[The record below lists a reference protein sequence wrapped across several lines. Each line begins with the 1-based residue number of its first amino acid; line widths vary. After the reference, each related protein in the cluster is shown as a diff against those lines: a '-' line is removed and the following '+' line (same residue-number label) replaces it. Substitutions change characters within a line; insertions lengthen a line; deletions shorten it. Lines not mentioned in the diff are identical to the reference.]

1 MRPDNHDAALL
12 ADMLEFAE
20 RASSYVRGRTL
31 EEYLSNDMLRSAVER
46 VVQIV
51 GEAAS
56 KVSTEFRNAHPEV
69 PWRPIVAQRH
79 ILVHDYG
86 DLDDDKIWRVAT
98 VHVVALVALLR
109 PLLPPPPPD
118 PLPEPD

>member
-46 VVQIV
+46 VVQII

-56 KVSTEFRNAHPEV
+56 KVSTEFRTAHPEV
-69 PWRPIVAQRH
+69 PWRPIIAQRH

-86 DLDDDKIWRVAT
+86 ELDDDKIWRVAT
-98 VHVVALVALLR
+98 VHVVALVVLLR

>member
-1 MRPDNHDAALL
+1 MRPGIHDSALL

-20 RASSYVRGRTL
+20 RATSYVRGRTRD
-31 EEYLSNDMLRSAVER
+31 EYLSNDMLRSAVER
-46 VVQIV
+46 VVQII

-56 KVSTEFRNAHPEV
+56 KVSPQFRDAHPEV
-69 PWRPIVAQRH
+69 PWRPIIAQRH

-86 DLDDDKIWRVAT
+86 KLDDDKIWRVAT
-98 VHVVALVALLR
+98 VHVVALVTLLR

-118 PLPEPD
+118 PFPEPG